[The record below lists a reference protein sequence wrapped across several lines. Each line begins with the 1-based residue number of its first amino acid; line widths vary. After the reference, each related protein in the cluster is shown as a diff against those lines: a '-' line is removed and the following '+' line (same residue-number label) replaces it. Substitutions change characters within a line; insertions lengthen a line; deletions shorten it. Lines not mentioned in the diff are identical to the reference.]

1 MAPWVVGSEAEARP
15 GQTGSVPTRAVI
27 ALQTSADTPAPPPHS
42 APGLPRASPDLG
54 PHGPQE
60 RKLTWEPPTLLAA
73 AGTYLLL

>member
-42 APGLPRASPDLG
+42 APVFLG
-54 PHGPQE
+54 PL
-60 RKLTWEPPTLLAA
+60 LTQDPMDPRR
-73 AGTYLLL
+73 GS